1 MKFVVKVDS
10 KQDAWNI
17 WQACNKVS
25 HGMDW
30 SQCVDVPIREKIVGQ
45 TEAEACSWLV
55 PYLEGRYKEL
65 DIDFWAE
72 QIQTELMSEYPKIVQ
87 VIEEITQKP
96 LYRKDFTL
104 FVTTIN
110 RSPYN
115 FDKGYI
121 WIVFKQD
128 KNKIINTLLHELL
141 HFQFMQYYGDKVWDA
156 VGEQKFQAIKEGMV
170 VILNDYLSEWT
181 GQKEITYTMYEG
193 FADELL
199 KLWHEDTNRQF
210 DEFVIKAIE
219 LARTYQFNF
228 N

>member
-1 MKFVVKVDS
+1 MKFVVKVDI

-25 HGMDW
+25 HGVDW
-30 SQCVDVPIREKIVGQ
+30 SQRVDPLIKENVVGK
-45 TEAEACSWLV
+45 TEAEAYSWLV
-55 PYLEGRYKEL
+55 PYLEDRYKEL
-65 DIDFWAE
+65 GIDVWAK
-72 QIQTELMSEYPKIVQ
+72 QIQAELMPEYPRIAQ

-96 LYRKDFTL
+96 LYREDITL

-141 HFQFMQYYGDKVWDA
+141 HFQFMKYYGDKVWDE

-170 VILNDYLSEWT
+170 VILNDYLSDWT
-181 GQKEITYTMYEG
+181 DGKEITYTMYEA
-193 FADELL
+193 FAGELL
-199 KLWHEDTNRQF
+199 KLWHGEANRQF
-210 DEFVIKAIE
+210 DKFVAKSIE
-219 LARTYQFNF
+219 LAKTYSFDF
-228 N
+228 S